1 MWLWCSREQLGSMQP
16 ADPNWGSA
24 FPTIAHRTWI
34 TTGQTEI
41 ITRYLKQLVAYID
54 SLEAGI
60 KKGGLERIHTK
71 CVCVW
76 LRSFIFLL
84 LRAQGYV
91 RHNSGSTRQLD

>member
-41 ITRYLKQLVAYID
+41 ITRYLKQLVEYID

-60 KKGGLERIHTK
+60 KKEGLERIHTK
-71 CVCVW
+71 Y
-76 LRSFIFLL
+76 LPRSFSYSCARKAMLGITV
-84 LRAQGYV
+84 GV
-91 RHNSGSTRQLD
+91 PDN

>member
-60 KKGGLERIHTK
+60 KKGGLGRIHTK
-71 CVCVW
+71 YVPP
-76 LRSFIFLL
+76 SFIFLL